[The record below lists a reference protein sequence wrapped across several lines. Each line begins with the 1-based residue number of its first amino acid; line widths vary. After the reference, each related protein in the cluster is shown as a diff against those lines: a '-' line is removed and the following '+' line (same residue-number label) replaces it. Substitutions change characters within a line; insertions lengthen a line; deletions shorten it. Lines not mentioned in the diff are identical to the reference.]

1 MVQTADYQQIKK
13 HVGIRSKIGNGF
25 IYGLLIIWALIV
37 LFPFYCASLAVSDQY
52 PDFYPDHN
60 GDYDGGYNA
69 CGICLCK
76 IGI

>member
-37 LFPFYCASLAVSDQY
+37 LFPFYWMIVCMTNSSADITM
-52 PDFYPDHN
+52 
-60 GDYDGGYNA
+60 G
-69 CGICLCK
+69 
-76 IGI
+76 